1 MVEVASVVV
10 PLVIRASLRVEE
22 AVERKP
28 FKKARVVEVA
38 FSLVESLVKGKAK
51 PGEEER
57 EPLVRVRLEPTVRA
71 LKEPSAPMYGILER
85 REEAVTARLVVVAWE
100 VVALE
105 AVKFCK
111 VEEPLTRRLVM
122 EEKTLVK

>member
-1 MVEVASVVV
+1 MAPVVV
-10 PLVIRASLRVEE
+10 PLVIKASLRVEE

-38 FSLVESLVKGKAK
+38 FSPVPSFVQGKEK
-51 PGEEER
+51 PGEEES
-57 EPLVRVRLEPTVRA
+57 EPFDKVRLPAIVKA

-100 VVALE
+100 VVAFE